1 MSHRLYF
8 PPAEAGEPRPLTIKL
23 ANQKILTFTYDAEQK
38 NYTFTAGNN
47 SEPAGRVNAQEWM
60 KLNLLVKPGAG
71 DTPQQQWANANITVR
86 LSGELKSLDT
96 SATSSTYT
104 ETLTGDLGYVAP
116 TVDGTGFITAG
127 WGSISTPRYSF
138 AISGQEG
145 DVSGFYLD
153 DIRVYESSA
162 LALER
167 VETEVYEGDI
177 YGNIKVD
184 GDIKLVFNHDINAEH
199 FNTNMV
205 HVASA
210 EGTAVTPSAIVFD
223 PSLPNCI
230 TLRFADS
237 ALDYYTNY
245 EIMLDGSL
253 TDVSGNVI
261 DPEADS
267 ASFSTLGAANA
278 MPTPMPLSTP
288 PVGGYVMPD
297 EYNTGYLSA
306 YEDLAPVAEKY
317 PELAGNKKTITDE
330 IAKKYDYLFEGFQVT
345 GDSEYFVVEA
355 DNVTFRDFYIKNKHY
370 WAIDNKGLN
379 FTAEDGEIEGT
390 DGTTVTGDNV
400 TLRRLYLHDVG
411 ADHLKPA
418 TNWLVESCY
427 LRDGGTGNYLAHA
440 DGMQIS
446 GNADAWTNNI
456 RILGNRIDMP
466 ALPLEHAANATLF
479 CSLNFG
485 GASNIEMR
493 YNWLNGGGQMVY
505 ITNGGFDMAHVTF
518 TDNQFGIGR
527 RYGYL
532 NGPSAS
538 IQNAVTAPNTELEA
552 ADVPSVGSVVYRN
565 AAGARIHS
573 LADADETME
582 ILVNFANYTTR
593 EQNVTVV
600 AELYKEDGT
609 LVNQQ
614 PLTTSIPRYI
624 PTSEYL
630 DGPIT
635 EYQKLLA
642 EGTEAEGL
650 SDSKLTAKLNE
661 IGESLQEKAN
671 TLNAREDL
679 TIRALWKQSEAGPMA
694 WFYELKA
701 MPDLPRNVERTLT
714 LSGLSGIVEG
724 DYVKVSVYKGD
735 ASTGVLLRQD
745 MLDFTGSSAVPL
757 PPSYE
762 PITALSINTP
772 DNLEQTS
779 DAIETVDFNVTPTP
793 VEGINEGAIVWY
805 VNDAIQE
812 QTGKTFDFT
821 PAAAGSYVV
830 YAKAGEVESEKRTVT
845 VTAVLGDD
853 IPVWETNF
861 DSIPLSSGAVDRWN
875 RIYPPA

>member
-1 MSHRLYF
+1 MMRSR
-8 PPAEAGEPRPLTIKL
+8 
-23 ANQKILTFTYDAEQK
+23 KIIR
-38 NYTFTAGNN
+38 FTAGNN

-177 YGNIKVD
+177 YGNIK
-184 GDIKLVFNHDINAEH
+184 GGRRYKLVFNHDINAEH

-355 DNVTFRDFYIKNKHY
+355 DNVTFR
-370 WAIDNKGLN
+370 
-379 FTAEDGEIEGT
+379 
-390 DGTTVTGDNV
+390 
-400 TLRRLYLHDVG
+400 
-411 ADHLKPA
+411 
-418 TNWLVESCY
+418 
-427 LRDGGTGNYLAHA
+427 
-440 DGMQIS
+440 
-446 GNADAWTNNI
+446 
-456 RILGNRIDMP
+456 
-466 ALPLEHAANATLF
+466 
-479 CSLNFG
+479 
-485 GASNIEMR
+485 
-493 YNWLNGGGQMVY
+493 
-505 ITNGGFDMAHVTF
+505 GF
-518 TDNQFGIGR
+518 
-527 RYGYL
+527 L
-532 NGPSAS
+532 
-538 IQNAVTAPNTELEA
+538 
-552 ADVPSVGSVVYRN
+552 
-565 AAGARIHS
+565 
-573 LADADETME
+573 
-582 ILVNFANYTTR
+582 
-593 EQNVTVV
+593 
-600 AELYKEDGT
+600 
-609 LVNQQ
+609 
-614 PLTTSIPRYI
+614 
-624 PTSEYL
+624 
-630 DGPIT
+630 
-635 EYQKLLA
+635 YQK
-642 EGTEAEGL
+642 
-650 SDSKLTAKLNE
+650 
-661 IGESLQEKAN
+661 Q
-671 TLNAREDL
+671 TL
-679 TIRALWKQSEAGPMA
+679 
-694 WFYELKA
+694 
-701 MPDLPRNVERTLT
+701 
-714 LSGLSGIVEG
+714 
-724 DYVKVSVYKGD
+724 
-735 ASTGVLLRQD
+735 
-745 MLDFTGSSAVPL
+745 
-757 PPSYE
+757 
-762 PITALSINTP
+762 
-772 DNLEQTS
+772 
-779 DAIETVDFNVTPTP
+779 
-793 VEGINEGAIVWY
+793 
-805 VNDAIQE
+805 
-812 QTGKTFDFT
+812 
-821 PAAAGSYVV
+821 
-830 YAKAGEVESEKRTVT
+830 
-845 VTAVLGDD
+845 LGD
-853 IPVWETNF
+853 
-861 DSIPLSSGAVDRWN
+861 R
-875 RIYPPA
+875 